1 VRVLVVED
9 DAKLARFLVRML
21 VEEGFVA
28 DACHEGAEAIERAQ
42 ADIYDLMLLDWML
55 PDLDGVTVCKR
66 LREAGCTL
74 PILMLTARGQLAER
88 VLGLRSGADD
98 YLVKPFEIDEL
109 LARIE
114 ALARRANRA
123 RTLAVGPVAIDQFDR
138 RVTLAGAPLDLTE
151 RERSLLTHLALRKGQ
166 VVSRADILT
175 RVWGLGFDPDSNLI
189 EVHIS
194 RLRDKL
200 GDHASLI
207 ETVRGRGYRLRESE
221 PS

>member
-1 VRVLVVED
+1 VLVVED

-28 DACHEGAEAIERAQ
+28 DACHEGAEAIQRAQ

-66 LREAGCTL
+66 LREAGSTL

-114 ALARRANRA
+114 ALTRRANRA
-123 RTLAVGPVAIDQFDR
+123 RTLAVGPIAIDQFDR
-138 RVTLAGAPLDLTE
+138 RVTLAGATLELTE
-151 RERSLLTHLALRKGQ
+151 RERSLLTHLALRRGQ

-200 GDHASLI
+200 GPHANLI
-207 ETVRGRGYRLRESE
+207 ETVRGRGYRLRESD